1 MFGKFECVLKM
12 TNEGKRFIIHLPEFK
27 QNGKKEDPR
36 EFVSAKDDKWVKEQL
51 HNSSTDC

>member
-12 TNEGKRFIIHLPEFK
+12 TNEGERFIIHLPEFK

-36 EFVSAKDDKWVKEQL
+36 EFVSAKDDKWVKER
-51 HNSSTDC
+51 SA